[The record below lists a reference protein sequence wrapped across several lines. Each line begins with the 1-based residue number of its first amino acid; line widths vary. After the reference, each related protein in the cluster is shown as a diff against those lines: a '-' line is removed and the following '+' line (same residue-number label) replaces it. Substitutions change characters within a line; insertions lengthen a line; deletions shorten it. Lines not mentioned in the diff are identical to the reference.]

1 MRRRA
6 TRLIAFTLAVLLA
19 VPAPLFA
26 LTRPEII
33 SRAKRWVDL
42 EVPYNQSGRFEGWR
56 TDCSGMM
63 SMSWK
68 LWQPGY
74 TSRTLAPFGV
84 KISRDELQPGDMML
98 KYDYHA
104 AVFYKWAN
112 SDHTWYWTLEQSG
125 SAGKAVM
132 RLTRYPYW
140 DQAGFS
146 AYRPRDYTEIDDY
159 APYINAISGSNRYA
173 TAILASRL
181 AFASNSA
188 TTAVLCSGENWPDAL
203 GGSALAGAVDGP
215 VLLTHPTALSSG
227 VAGELARLGVS
238 DVLLIGGE
246 SAMSANVA
254 TSVENLP
261 GVSVRRIGAANRYAT
276 AAVVAS
282 ETINALAA
290 RGRTHDGGFYLATG
304 DSYPDAL
311 GAATV
316 AAHTGRPILLSHQDS
331 LPAPTEALISTLPTG
346 TASAFIVGGTSA
358 VGAPVS
364 DVLTGMGIGA
374 IQRFGGADRYVTS
387 YLLAEHGV
395 AEGLSWSN
403 VALATG
409 SGYADALAGA
419 VAQAKRGSVLQLTP
433 SNCLVPS
440 ADRAIRDNLA
450 EIAVVT
456 IYGGESAI
464 SRTARRQIRWMMNEP

>member
-1 MRRRA
+1 MHPRA
-6 TRLIAFTLAVLLA
+6 TRIVALALVLLLT
-19 VPAPLFA
+19 VPSSALA

-33 SRAKRWVDL
+33 SRAQRWVDL

-63 SMSWK
+63 SMAWK

-74 TSRTLAPFGV
+74 TSRTLAPYGV
-84 KISRDELQPGDMML
+84 RISRDELQPGDMML

-112 SDHTWYWTLEQSG
+112 ADHTWYWTLEQSG

-140 DQAGFS
+140 DQEEFD
-146 AYRPRDYTEIDDY
+146 AYRPKNYTEINDY
-159 APYINAISGSNRYA
+159 GPYINAISGSNRYA

-181 AFASNSA
+181 AFESASA

-215 VLLTHPTALSSG
+215 VLLTNPTGLSSG
-227 VAGELARLGVS
+227 VSGEIARLGVK
-238 DVLLIGGE
+238 DVLIIGGE
-246 SAMSANVA
+246 RAISRDVA
-254 TSVENLP
+254 SSVEGLP
-261 GVSVRRIGAANRYAT
+261 GVSVRRIGAANRYET
-276 AAVVAS
+276 AAQVAS
-282 ETINALAA
+282 ETIGALRA
-290 RGRTHDGGFYLATG
+290 RGREHDGGFYVATG
-304 DSYPDAL
+304 NSYPDAL

-316 AAHTGRPILLSHQDS
+316 AAFTGRPILLAGSETLPSPTARFISS
-331 LPAPTEALISTLPTG
+331 LPTE
-346 TASAFIVGGTSA
+346 TASAYIVGGTTA
-358 VGAPVS
+358 VGRPVS
-364 DVLTGMGIGA
+364 DSIALLGVGSIK
-374 IQRFGGADRYVTS
+374 RFGGSDRYKTS
-387 YLLAEHGV
+387 YLLAQHGV
-395 AEGLSWSN
+395 AEGLSWAN

-409 SGYADALAGA
+409 TGYADALAGA

-433 SNCLVPS
+433 TNCLVPS
-440 ADRAIRDNLA
+440 ADHAIRDNLA
-450 EIAVVT
+450 EVSVVT

-464 SRTARRQIRWMMNEP
+464 SPTVRRQIRWMMDEP